1 MLPQESQRLLTSSP
15 TETEEFIIV
24 QGVADLV
31 VFGEREIWLL
41 DYKTDHF
48 DVAELAAKVRE
59 HGPQLSLYAEAL
71 EQIYKKKVTRTWL
84 HFLALGRTELL

>member
-1 MLPQESQRLLTSSP
+1 M
-15 TETEEFIIV
+15 

-31 VFGEREIWLL
+31 VFGPQEIWLL

-48 DVAELAAKVRE
+48 DEAELPRKVRE

-71 EQIYKKKVTRTWL
+71 EQIYRRKVTRTWL

>member
-1 MLPQESQRLLTSSP
+1 
-15 TETEEFIIV
+15 V

-31 VFGEREIWLL
+31 VFGECEIWLL

-48 DVAELAAKVRE
+48 DEVELPVKVRE
-59 HGPQLSLYAEAL
+59 YGPQLSLYAEAL
-71 EQIYKKKVTRTWL
+71 ERIYEKKVTRTWL